1 MWEWRVCAREVSALV
16 ATKICTAG
24 GACITCGSFSAEE
37 IKRLVEAEEKAG
49 SKDFGGAAWDK
60 TGGIRIDQIATI
72 TEVRE
77 DEEEE
82 ESDDDRRP
90 LFGSPEVVIFT
101 GG

>member
-1 MWEWRVCAREVSALV
+1 MV

-37 IKRLVEAEEKAG
+37 IKRLVESEEKAG
-49 SKDFGGAAWDK
+49 SKYFCCASGDK
-60 TGGIRIDQIATI
+60 MGCIRIDQIGTI

-101 GG
+101 GGQMKPSR